1 MPAQAVLRSGRK
13 VLLTLDPNPDVLG
26 IADWYTEQAQKGALF
41 APSLSG
47 LVRLEDVEQIRV
59 VRAAWWR
66 HLRASAQTF
75 WEHLVSAYRDAK
87 KYNASLLPSDSAWL
101 VLEPEQ
107 GHGEAF
113 LTDKLPEVDNGA

>member
-59 VRAAWWR
+59 VRLAWWR
-66 HLRASAQTF
+66 RLRAFLRSLWSRF
-75 WEHLVSAYRDAK
+75 DDWYERSVMDYM
-87 KYNASLLPSDSAWL
+87 ASRRVLDDAWL
-101 VLEPEQ
+101 VTEPATGEVLEIE
-107 GHGEAF
+107 
-113 LTDKLPEVDNGA
+113 EVDNGA

>member
-59 VRAAWWR
+59 VRLAWWR
-66 HLRASAQTF
+66 CLRSFARSLWTRFDDWYERSVMDYMASRRI
-75 WEHLVSAYRDAK
+75 LD
-87 KYNASLLPSDSAWL
+87 DAWL
-101 VLEPEQ
+101 VTEPATGEVLEIEQ
-107 GHGEAF
+107 V
-113 LTDKLPEVDNGA
+113 TEVDDGT